1 MGRWPQGSGG
11 APLCWTPGGISALAR
26 CASWI
31 SWRRSVVGDVV
42 GGVRGLLWRRARTVA
57 TTPRTPRSRGWRDG
71 GSASPWWWRGRR
83 PRPSLAVL
91 WRTWRTSGGLLPW
104 QCSGSGLDVRVGG
117 LRHDGGSWRG
127 RRVGGV
133 SWWPLHPCFGSWRAL
148 ASHWTVGGCAL
159 SGGLDSSGLV
169 PFSSGSLGG
178 HPGRGCGRAGVGHR
192 DSGDPPPHA
201 SGWVLVQL
209 VFQSVGSFLVGGDD
223 WGGLSF
229 PYWVFLPPA

>member
-1 MGRWPQGSGG
+1 MAWAQG
-11 APLCWTPGGISALAR
+11 W
-26 CASWI
+26 
-31 SWRRSVVGDVV
+31 
-42 GGVRGLLWRRARTVA
+42 GGVVVAPSSLLWVLAGA
-57 TTPRTPRSRGWRDG
+57 CLPLDG
-71 GSASPWWWRGRR
+71 G
-83 PRPSLAVL
+83 
-91 WRTWRTSGGLLPW
+91 GL
-104 QCSGSGLDVRVGG
+104 
-117 LRHDGGSWRG
+117 
-127 RRVGGV
+127 
-133 SWWPLHPCFGSWRAL
+133 
-148 ASHWTVGGCAL
+148 CAL

-169 PFSSGSLGG
+169 PFSLGSLGG